1 MRVVGRVAHNSKNN
15 NNNFR
20 ISLYENLYLGHCDYI
35 IIKKAFCEAV

>member
-1 MRVVGRVAHNSKNN
+1 MRVVGRVAHNSKN

-35 IIKKAFCEAV
+35 IIKKVFCEAV